1 MRFDGVIYLRP
12 FGPVLDRWRLPEKPS
27 IYHQAVGDDVP
38 VVHGHLKT
46 SGDNLIR
53 KSFIDDLLSGSEKR
67 NYLRIPDR
75 KEAIWKA
82 LSMAE
87 PDDTVLVA
95 GKGRDNYMA
104 LGTEYLPYCDYD
116 TIKEF
121 YS

>member
-1 MRFDGVIYLRP
+1 MGRL
-12 FGPVLDRWRLPEKPS
+12 VLDYSDLV
-27 IYHQAVGDDVP
+27 IFTMDDPRTEDV
-38 VVHGHLKT
+38 
-46 SGDNLIR
+46 NEI
-53 KSFIDDLLSGSEKR
+53 IDDLLSGSEKR